1 MISKVEKY
9 KIAVVGAST
18 AGYFTTQAFQNTETD
33 HFSFNISV
41 LERLPTPLG
50 VSQKWSGS
58 G

>member
-9 KIAVVGAST
+9 KIAVVGASP
-18 AGYFTTQAFQNTETD
+18 ASYFTTQVFQDTETD
-33 HFSFNISV
+33 HFSFDIGV
-41 LERLPTPLG
+41 IERLPTPLG